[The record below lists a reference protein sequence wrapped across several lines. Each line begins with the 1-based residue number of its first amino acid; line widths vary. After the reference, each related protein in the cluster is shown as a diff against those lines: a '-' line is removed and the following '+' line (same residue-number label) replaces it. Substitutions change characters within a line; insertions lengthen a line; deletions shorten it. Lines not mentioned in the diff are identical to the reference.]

1 LEIEKM
7 DINTKIK
14 DFISYAKEVCLQ
26 NLFLADNIK
35 VDLKSQDNLY
45 EVERIDKEVISV
57 YENIYLSLNEE
68 FLLNLYK
75 ENKKVFEQLEE
86 TIEKMK
92 KDANLK
98 DEYIKS
104 QIKKREELKGNSGA
118 EVVEKFFKYKIKKL
132 KKIKGN
138 LLQKLNK
145 LLNKE
150 EKLNLDLS
158 NAIQEVEQLE
168 IVEKLQPIRAEFRSL
183 SLQLDKYQN
192 ELEETENKISKKW
205 YYEIYGTTDKE
216 VLLKVYNSQ

>member
-1 LEIEKM
+1 M

-14 DFISYAKEVCLQ
+14 DFMKYAKEVCLQ

-45 EVERIDKEVISV
+45 EVERIEKEVISV
-57 YENIYLSLNEE
+57 YENIYLSLDEE

-98 DEYIKS
+98 DEYIKT
-104 QIKKREELKGNSGA
+104 QIKKRMELKGNSGA
-118 EVVEKFFKYKIKKL
+118 EVVEKFFKYKIKEL
-132 KKIKGN
+132 KKIKGD
-138 LLQKLNK
+138 LLQKVNT
-145 LLNKE
+145 LLDKE

-168 IVEKLQPIRAEFRSL
+168 IIEKIQPVRVEFRNL
-183 SLQLDKYQN
+183 SLQLDKYQK
-192 ELEETENKISKKW
+192 ELEETENNLLKKW

-216 VLLKVYNSQ
+216 ILLKAYNSQ

>member
-1 LEIEKM
+1 M

-14 DFISYAKEVCLQ
+14 NFINYAKEICLQ

-35 VDLKSQDNLY
+35 VDLKNQDNLY
-45 EVERIDKEVISV
+45 EVERIEKEVISV
-57 YENIYLSLNEE
+57 YENIYLSLDEE

-75 ENKKVFEQLEE
+75 ENKKAFEQLEE

-98 DEYIKS
+98 DEYIKTK
-104 QIKKREELKGNSGA
+104 IKKRIELKGNSGA
-118 EVVEKFFKYKIKKL
+118 EVVEKFFKYKIKEL
-132 KKIKGN
+132 KKIKGD

-145 LLNKE
+145 LLDKE

-168 IVEKLQPIRAEFRSL
+168 IIEKIQPVRAKFRNL
-183 SLQLDKYQN
+183 SLQLDKYQK
-192 ELEETENKISKKW
+192 ELEETENKLLKKW

-216 VLLKVYNSQ
+216 ILLKAYNSQ